1 MIFSCG
7 SGRKKK
13 RSDVPREARE
23 REVHNLFLGKE
34 RESHYD
40 FWTLKYFDRVSQ
52 VRLYIAY
59 RAVEN
64 ASCYFGLTKNV
75 SRIVFR

>member
-1 MIFSCG
+1 M
-7 SGRKKK
+7 
-13 RSDVPREARE
+13 PREARE
-23 REVHNLFLGKE
+23 REVPNLFLLGKE